1 MKRLLAIASIV
12 IIGFLGLAFAVL
24 NAGVVEL
31 KYYLGT
37 LSMPLA
43 LLLVVVLLIGA
54 LLGGAVS
61 IGFLLHQR
69 RETRRLRKK
78 LSLIQTELKNL
89 RQIPIKDT
97 H

>member
-1 MKRLLAIASIV
+1 MKHLLTITVII

-37 LSMPLA
+37 ISIPLA
-43 LLLVVVLLIGA
+43 LLLVLTLLFGVLLGVIA
-54 LLGGAVS
+54 S
-61 IGFLLHQR
+61 IGFLLKQR
-69 RETRRLRKK
+69 AETHRLRKK
-78 LSLIQTELKNL
+78 IDLVETELKNL
-89 RQIPIKDT
+89 RDIPIKDT